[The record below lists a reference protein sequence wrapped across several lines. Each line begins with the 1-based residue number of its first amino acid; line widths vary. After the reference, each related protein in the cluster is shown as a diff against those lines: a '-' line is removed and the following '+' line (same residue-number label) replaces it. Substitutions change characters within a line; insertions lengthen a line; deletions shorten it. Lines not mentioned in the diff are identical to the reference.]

1 MKINLKIISFGRVG
15 TLAINR
21 YLNEHPQ
28 ISVPDN
34 KQVTKIFTEK
44 KGKIED
50 LSFGNK
56 KQLVNGLIIHHQ
68 NLYAQKNRAQL
79 ANLSKIKTDK
89 LIHLVRDPFQH
100 ALGWI
105 NYINACAEANA
116 MGWKAMPSNFKSLL
130 KKHALVAQSLRLG
143 FQVQHFYD
151 SAKNVKLVDFESL
164 SNDRILNTMADI
176 YQFLGVDSTH
186 ISPSFME
193 SQNTLTDILLRQGLT
208 FNMNGE
214 VIQISMKTLE
224 RAQKDNPNLKPW
236 VTLHDTQDIFKHCP
250 SLTPLKGDLL
260 LFPVDPNKM
269 NSLKYDTRKKL
280 FTELSD
286 ILPKL
291 LGQWATQAEITGQ
304 KILASKLDSL
314 SDEDH
319 HGIKDFLKHDIKFFT
334 DHYPEYKSKW
344 DL

>member
-1 MKINLKIISFGRVG
+1 MKLDLKIISFGRVG
-15 TLAINR
+15 TMAINR

-28 ISVPDN
+28 ISVPDH
-34 KQVTKIFTEK
+34 KQVTSLFREK
-44 KGKIED
+44 KAKIED

-56 KQLVNGLIIHHQ
+56 NQLVNGLIVHHQ
-68 NLYAQKNRAQL
+68 VFLAQKNRSQL

-116 MGWKAMPSNFKSLL
+116 MDWKAMPSNFKSLL
-130 KKHALVAQSLRLG
+130 KKHPNVAQSLRAG
-143 FQVQHFYD
+143 FHALYFYD

-164 SNDRILNTMADI
+164 SNDRILATMADI

-186 ISPSFME
+186 TAPSFME
-193 SQNTLTDILLRQGLT
+193 SQNSLTDVLLRQGLT
-208 FNMNGE
+208 FEMNGQ
-214 VIQISMKTLE
+214 VIEIAMKTLE

-269 NSLKYDTRKKL
+269 NSLKYDTRKRL

-304 KILASKLDSL
+304 KILTSKVDSL

-319 HGIKDFLKHDIKFFT
+319 QGIKDFLKHDIKIFT
-334 DHYPEYKSKW
+334 DHYPEYKTKW